1 MRRSIRIAVPA
12 VAAAAL
18 LLSGC
23 GDDDDSGSPFSPGGN
38 PGENQPEQG
47 EEGGENGGAE
57 QPPAEEGAETGGSGG
72 GGATSDADFEGTWM
86 LSGSMES
93 SLTIQGGSVTFV
105 ESTDAEGDV
114 CYGEVS
120 GGRMTVECTQFGSEL
135 FPDTEAM
142 LSLEGSTL
150 NVGWASGNTQT
161 YESMGDLGEMP
172 EMPEMPDMEDLP
184 SMPPLEDSDFG
195 DFGL

>member
-1 MRRSIRIAVPA
+1 MRRSIRLAVPA

-47 EEGGENGGAE
+47 EEGGESGGGD
-57 QPPAEEGAETGGSGG
+57 QPPAEEGGDTGGGG
-72 GGATSDADFEGTWM
+72 GGAASDADFNGTWM
-86 LSGSMES
+86 LSDTMES
-93 SLTIQGGSVTFV
+93 SLTITDGDVVFV

-120 GGRMTVECTQFGSEL
+120 GGRMTVECSQFGSEL

-142 LSLEGSTL
+142 LSLDGSTL

-161 YESMGDLGEMP
+161 YESMGDMGEMP
-172 EMPEMPDMEDLP
+172 EMPEMPDMEDMP
-184 SMPPLEDSDFG
+184 SMPPLEDSDLG